1 MSERKDITAK
11 FKPNWKLTLF
21 YLLLFPLLVGL
32 GFWQLYRA
40 DYKQGLQDLYDQR
53 AAAAPV
59 SLSDLKP
66 QQDVAYLPVKL
77 QGRFDNQH
85 HFLLDNRVLNGQPG
99 YEVISGF
106 MLEPAVPM
114 MAAGLVD
121 RVWVNR
127 GWVAMQRDRQNLPV
141 IEVVEGIQQ
150 IQGQLI
156 TPTEAFVLADVPLSG
171 QWPEVIQSIELTVMN
186 ERLGTQRALPYLLR
200 LAEDAPGSFQ
210 VNWQPVST
218 APQKSLGYA
227 AQWFLMALVLTGLFV
242 WAGIQRDER
251 GSE

>member
-1 MSERKDITAK
+1 MPERKDITAK

-40 DYKQGLQDLYDQR
+40 DYKQGLQDLYDLR

-77 QGRFDNQH
+77 QGRFDNRH

-106 MLEPAVPM
+106 MLEPAVS
-114 MAAGLVD
+114 MAGVGVID

-141 IEVVEGIQQ
+141 IEAIGGVEQ
-150 IQGQLI
+150 IRGQLV
-156 TPTEAFVLADVPLSG
+156 TPSEAFVLADVPLSG
-171 QWPEVIQSIELTVMN
+171 QWPEVIQSVDLAVMN
-186 ERLGTQRALPYLLR
+186 ERLGVQQGLPYVLR
-200 LAEDAPGSFQ
+200 LAEGEPGSFQ
-210 VNWQPVST
+210 VNWQPVNT

-242 WAGIQRDER
+242 WAGFKRDER
-251 GSE
+251 GIE